1 MFKVL
6 LVFLFLPSVLLSND
20 LICQSS
26 KDLGGH
32 QTRPDPSEHM
42 TDAVVRG
49 LNEAIAENHRLCQ
62 SLQRAEEDLG
72 KEIEQ
77 IDVRLAALP
86 FFVRHRESERRGR
99 GSVHEMM
106 KSHSFESIFA
116 AIYLLDTTNSNSFL
130 RKLFLFYAFLSVV
143 LFVWW

>member
-1 MFKVL
+1 
-6 LVFLFLPSVLLSND
+6 
-20 LICQSS
+20 
-26 KDLGGH
+26 
-32 QTRPDPSEHM
+32 M

-116 AIYLLDTTNSNSFL
+116 AIYLLDTTNSNSFTTL
-130 RKLFLFYAFLSVV
+130 TTSSYCAFLSVV